1 MSVLV
6 VIPARFGSSR
16 FPGKPL
22 AKLWGKPLIQTVYE
36 AASQHSS
43 VDRVIVATDNV
54 DIQHCVLSFN
64 GDVILTES
72 SARTGTD
79 RVAEVASRIS
89 AEVIVNIQGDEV
101 LLDPRLLEDL
111 IDPFLQSPA
120 QMGTVRRPMTTL
132 DNIHNPN
139 VVKVVVD
146 STGKALYFS
155 RSAIPF
161 HRANQNQVSRPR
173 HHSIYQHI
181 GVYIYRRQMLRE
193 FAAMPTGTLEAAES
207 LEQLRA
213 MEAGITIQT
222 WETTYPSIRID
233 THDDLAA
240 AERMAPPLLRADTEI
255 PMHAM
260 NIRDAQ

>member
-6 VIPARFGSSR
+6 VIPARFESSR

-22 AKLWGKPLIQTVYE
+22 ATLWGKPLIQTVYE
-36 AASQHSS
+36 AASQCSR

-54 DIQHCVLSFN
+54 DIEKCVRGFH
-64 GDVILTES
+64 GEVVLTES

-79 RVAEVASRIS
+79 RVAEVASRIP

-111 IDPFLQSPA
+111 IDPFLQSSV
-120 QMGTVRRPMTTL
+120 QMGTLRRPMTAL
-132 DNIHNPN
+132 DNVHNPN

-146 STGKALYFS
+146 NTGKALYFS

-161 HRANQNQVSRPR
+161 HRDNQNHVSI
-173 HHSIYQHI
+173 IYEHL
-181 GVYIYRRQMLRE
+181 GVYIYRCQMLRE

-213 MEAGITIQT
+213 MEAGVAIQT

-233 THDDLAA
+233 THDDLAE
-240 AERMAPPLLRADTEI
+240 AEKMALTL
-255 PMHAM
+255 
-260 NIRDAQ
+260 

>member
-22 AKLWGKPLIQTVYE
+22 ATLWGKPLIQTVYE
-36 AASQHSS
+36 AASQLSS
-43 VDRVIVATDNV
+43 VNQVIVATDS
-54 DIQHCVLSFN
+54 DEIEQCVRGFH
-64 GDVILTES
+64 GEVVLTEP

-79 RVAEVASRIS
+79 RVAEVASRIP

-111 IDPFLQSPA
+111 IDPFLKSSS
-120 QMGTVRRPMTTL
+120 QMGTLRRPMTTL
-132 DNIHNPN
+132 DNFHNPN

-146 STGKALYFS
+146 SAGNALYFS

-161 HRANQNQVSRPR
+161 HRDNRNHMSTSPN
-173 HHSIYQHI
+173 HSIYEHV

-193 FAAMPTGTLEAAES
+193 FTAMPTSALEATES

-213 MEAGITIQT
+213 MEAGIAIQT
-222 WETTYPSIRID
+222 WETTYPSLRID

-240 AERMAPPLLRADTEI
+240 AEKMAPLPAMTIQDT
-255 PMHAM
+255 
-260 NIRDAQ
+260 Q

>member
-6 VIPARFGSSR
+6 VIPARFESSR

-22 AKLWGKPLIQTVYE
+22 ATLWGKPLIQSVYE
-36 AASQHSS
+36 AASQCSK

-54 DIQHCVLSFN
+54 GIEKCVQGFH
-64 GDVILTES
+64 GEVVLTES

-79 RVAEVASRIS
+79 RVAEVASRIP

-111 IDPFLQSPA
+111 IDPFLQSA
-120 QMGTVRRPMTTL
+120 VQMGTLRRPMTTL
-132 DNIHNPN
+132 DNFHNPN
-139 VVKVVVD
+139 VVKVVID
-146 STGKALYFS
+146 HTGNALYFS

-161 HRANQNQVSRPR
+161 HRDNRN
-173 HHSIYQHI
+173 HSIYEHV
-181 GVYIYRRQMLRE
+181 GVYIYRHEMLRE
-193 FAAMPTGTLEAAES
+193 FSAMPTGTLEAAES

-213 MEAGITIQT
+213 MEAGIAIQT

-233 THDDLAA
+233 THDDLAE
-240 AERMAPPLLRADTEI
+240 AEKMALTL
-255 PMHAM
+255 
-260 NIRDAQ
+260 

>member
-6 VIPARFGSSR
+6 VIPARFGSAR

-36 AASQHSS
+36 AAFQCSR
-43 VDRVIVATDNV
+43 VDHVIVATDSV
-54 DIQHCVLSFN
+54 DIETCIRGFHGEVVLT
-64 GDVILTES
+64 GS

-79 RVAEVASRIS
+79 RVAEAVKDIA

-111 IDPFLQSPA
+111 IDPFLQSSV
-120 QMGTVRRPMTTL
+120 QMGTLRRPMTTP
-132 DNIHNPN
+132 DNFHNPN

-146 STGKALYFS
+146 NTGKALYFS

-161 HRANQNQVSRPR
+161 HRDNQNHVSIPPN
-173 HHSIYQHI
+173 HSIYEHL
-181 GVYIYRRQMLRE
+181 GVYIYRRQILRE
-193 FAAMPTGTLEAAES
+193 FAAMPTGTLEALES

-233 THDDLAA
+233 THEDLAKT
-240 AERMAPPLLRADTEI
+240 EKMPPI
-255 PMHAM
+255 YAM
-260 NIRDAQ
+260 TTRDAQ

>member
-22 AKLWGKPLIQTVYE
+22 STLWGKPLIQTVYK
-36 AASQHSS
+36 AASQHAS
-43 VDRVIVATDNV
+43 VDRVIVATDSLN
-54 DIQHCVLSFN
+54 IEKCVQGFH
-64 GDVILTES
+64 GEVVLTGS

-79 RVAEVASRIS
+79 RVAAVPSRIP

-101 LLDPRLLEDL
+101 LHDPRLLEDL

-120 QMGTVRRPMTTL
+120 QMGTLRRPMTTL
-132 DNIHNPN
+132 ENIHNPN

-155 RSAIPF
+155 RSTIPF
-161 HRANQNQVSRPR
+161 HRDNQNHVSVSSN
-173 HHSIYQHI
+173 HTIYEHV

-193 FAAMPTGTLEAAES
+193 FAAMPTGMLEAAES
-207 LEQLRA
+207 LEQLRV

-222 WETTYPSIRID
+222 WETSHPSIRID
-233 THDDLAA
+233 TPDDLAA
-240 AERMAPPLLRADTEI
+240 AEEMAPLSAMTTQDT
-255 PMHAM
+255 
-260 NIRDAQ
+260 R